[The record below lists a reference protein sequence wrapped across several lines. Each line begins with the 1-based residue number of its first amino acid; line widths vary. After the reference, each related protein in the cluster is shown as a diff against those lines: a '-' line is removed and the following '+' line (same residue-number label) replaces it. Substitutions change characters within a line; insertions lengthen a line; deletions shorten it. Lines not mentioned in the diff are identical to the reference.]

1 MGLTKFVLKRPITTV
16 LAVLCLI
23 VFGLTS
29 VFSAKMELTPEMN
42 FPMLMITSVYAGAS
56 PEDVNDLITGPIE
69 DSVGTLSGVK
79 SVQSISQESISIVI
93 LEYEYGTD
101 IDQAYDDLKQKMD
114 ILDLP
119 DDVEVPSILEFN
131 MNDMPAMT
139 LSVNDPSKEN
149 LYNFVTNDVVPEFE
163 RISSI
168 ASVDVSGGQEEYIS
182 VRLIPEKMNQYHLT
196 MSSISQAISSADFTY
211 PAGSV
216 GVGKQDLSISTSVAF
231 DTLESLK
238 KIPIVA
244 GNGKTIYLEDVADI
258 AQAQEEAAGIGRY
271 NGQDTITLSIN
282 KQQSESAVDVSEEV
296 MRTIE
301 EIQTANP
308 QMEIVVVNDTS
319 DQIKSALDSVTNT
332 MIMAVIISM
341 VIIFLFFGDIKA
353 SLIVGTSIP
362 ISILVSLIMMSA
374 MGYSM
379 NVITMSSIVLGV
391 GMMVDNSIVVL
402 ESCFRSYKG
411 QGFKEYM
418 AGALEGTGKVFQSI
432 LGGTATTCVV
442 FIPLALLDG
451 MSGQLFQPL
460 GFTIVFCLLASL
472 ISAITVVPLCYSRFR
487 PIEKENSPV
496 SGLVKAMQNGYR
508 KIIDKLLNK
517 KVAVMICSVVL
528 LVVSF
533 GIAGTLGFELM
544 PEVDQGTISV
554 SIEMRPG
561 LKVEEAD
568 KIIRQVEEIVTEEAD
583 LDSYMVS
590 YGGSGLSLGGSAAS
604 LSAYLKSDRQ
614 MSTYEIVDKWK
625 EEMNRIP
632 DCNITVESSSMMSM
646 MSTGDGI
653 EIILQSPQ
661 LDDLKDATDQLKTEL
676 TKRSDLI
683 KVHSDLE
690 NSAPVLKVKVD
701 PLKASAEGVSPASVG
716 AILNSSISGAE
727 ATTLDVDGDN
737 LSVMVE
743 YPEDTYDT
751 LDKVEGIMIPTS
763 TGGSVALTDVAEVV
777 YEDSPSSITRRDKQY
792 QATITGSFTDEIVTE
807 EDRTAALE
815 DINSN
820 VVSKYLNSSV
830 TRAQSTVDETMIE
843 EFTALFQAIAVATFL
858 VFVVMA
864 AQFESFKF
872 SIMVM
877 TTIPFSLIGSFG
889 LLALAGVSINMPSLL
904 GFLMLIGTVVN
915 SGILYVDTVNQYRSE
930 MDKRRALIEA
940 GATRLRPILMT
951 TLTTIVSMVP
961 MAIGYGD
968 NGELMQGLA
977 LVNVGGLTAST
988 ILSLLMLPVYYS
1000 LMSGKM
1006 DKTPMPD

>member
-517 KVAVMICSVVL
+517 KAAVMICSVVL

>member
-23 VFGLTS
+23 VFGLSS

-432 LGGTATTCVV
+432 LGGTDTTCVV

-517 KVAVMICSVVL
+517 KAAVMICSVVL

>member
-23 VFGLTS
+23 VFGLSS

-282 KQQSESAVDVSEEV
+282 KQQNESAVDVSEEV

-517 KVAVMICSVVL
+517 KAAVMICSVVL

>member
-23 VFGLTS
+23 VFGLSS

-517 KVAVMICSVVL
+517 KAAVMICSVVL

>member
-517 KVAVMICSVVL
+517 KAAVMICSVVL

-751 LDKVEGIMIPTS
+751 LDKVEGIMIPIS